1 MMQKTALITGAT
13 SGFGWAT
20 AKALAKEGYALVLLG
35 RREQRL
41 KELAKEVGVDT
52 HLLSLDIREASSVAL
67 AMSELPDKFK
77 NISVL
82 VNNAGLALG
91 VDSAELSNLDD
102 WHCMVDTNIKGLI
115 SITHALLPT
124 LIAQPVSSVINVS
137 SIAANWP
144 YPGGNVYGAT
154 KAFVSQFSRN
164 LRADLVGKKVRVTSL
179 EPGMAETEF
188 SLVRLKGE
196 REQAKA
202 VYEGIEA
209 ICAQDVAN
217 IIVWLVNQPAHLNIN
232 SLEFMPE
239 QQAFNTFK
247 VVRR

>member
-1 MMQKTALITGAT
+1 MQKTALITGAT

>member
-13 SGFGWAT
+13 SGFGLAT

-52 HLLSLDIREASSVAL
+52 HLLSLDIRDTSSVVL
-67 AMSELPDKFK
+67 AINELPDQFK

-91 VDSAELSNLDD
+91 VDSAESSSLDD

-124 LIAQPVSSVINVS
+124 LIAQPVASVINVS

-144 YPGGNVYGAT
+144 YPGSNVYGAS

-196 REQAKA
+196 SEQAKA

-209 ICAQDVAN
+209 ICAEDVAN

-247 VVRR
+247 VVRC